1 MEVRSVLGDSWR
13 RYTILVGIS
22 NGNEG
27 IFQILGYGYGE
38 ALKPYLGQYNI
49 KALMWRHSSMFALG
63 MTRLFPRRRGSIAL

>member
-27 IFQILGYGYGE
+27 IFQILEYGVEYSE
-38 ALKPYLGQYNI
+38 ALIPYPVQRI
-49 KALMWRHSSMFALG
+49 KH
-63 MTRLFPRRRGSIAL
+63 